1 MAKEE
6 ARVFRLLKDTNS
18 HFRLF
23 LLILVLVIVLV
34 ISSGGARGW
43 RGLVGNHGLVIILI
57 QGGDAEAA
65 KPLGAGFHSR
75 RR

>member
-1 MAKEE
+1 ML
-6 ARVFRLLKDTNS
+6 RLLKDTKG
-18 HFRLF
+18 HFCLF
-23 LLILVLVIVLV
+23 LLILVIVLV
-34 ISSGGARGW
+34 IRCGGARGW
-43 RGLVGNHGLVIILI
+43 RGLVGNHGLVIIPI